1 MLLIDDILLL
11 PAQMLWKMFTGV
23 KDEIDKELYPD
34 EEQCKEKLLT
44 LQMALE
50 TEQITEEDYEAE
62 EGKIMERLRFLR
74 EYRKEEAGNES

>member
-1 MLLIDDILLL
+1 MLIIDDILLL
-11 PAQMLWKMFTGV
+11 PAQMLWKMFEGV
-23 KDEIDKELYPD
+23 KDDVDKELYPD

-62 EGKIMERLRFLR
+62 EEKIMERLRFLR
-74 EYRKEEAGNES
+74 EYRKEEAGK

>member
-1 MLLIDDILLL
+1 MLIIDDLLLL
-11 PAQMLWKMFTGV
+11 PFQMLWKIFEGV
-23 KDEIDKELYPD
+23 KDEADKELYPD

-50 TEQITEEDYEAE
+50 TGQITEEDYEAE

-74 EYRKEEAGNES
+74 EYRKEEAGK

>member
-1 MLLIDDILLL
+1 MLLIDDLLLL
-11 PAQMLWKMFTGV
+11 PVQMLWKMFQGV
-23 KDEIDKELYPD
+23 KDDVDKELYPD

-62 EGKIMERLRFLR
+62 EEKIMERLRFLR
-74 EYRKEEAGNES
+74 EYRKEEAGK

>member
-1 MLLIDDILLL
+1 MLIIDDILLL

-23 KDEIDKELYPD
+23 KDDVDKELYPD

-62 EGKIMERLRFLR
+62 EEKIMERLRFLR
-74 EYRKEEAGNES
+74 EYRKEEAGK

>member
-1 MLLIDDILLL
+1 MLIIDDILLL

-23 KDEIDKELYPD
+23 KDDVDKELYPD

-44 LQMALE
+44 LQMVLE

-62 EGKIMERLRFLR
+62 EEKIMERLRFLR
-74 EYRKEEAGNES
+74 EYRKEEAGK

>member
-1 MLLIDDILLL
+1 MLLIDDLLLL
-11 PAQMLWKMFTGV
+11 PAQMLWKIVEGV
-23 KDEIDKELYPD
+23 KDDVDKELYPD

-50 TEQITEEDYEAE
+50 VGQLTEEDYEAE

-74 EYRKEEAGNES
+74 EYRKKEARDA

>member
-1 MLLIDDILLL
+1 MLLIDDLLLL
-11 PAQMLWKMFTGV
+11 PAQMLWKIFQGV
-23 KDEIDKELYPD
+23 KDESDKELYPD

-62 EGKIMERLRFLR
+62 EEKIMERLRFLR
-74 EYRKEEAGNES
+74 EYRREEAGK

>member
-1 MLLIDDILLL
+1 MLIIDDILFL
-11 PAQMLWKMFTGV
+11 PAQMLWKMFEGV
-23 KDEIDKELYPD
+23 KDDVDKELYPD

-62 EGKIMERLRFLR
+62 EEKIMERLRFLR
-74 EYRKEEAGNES
+74 EYRKEEAGK

>member
-1 MLLIDDILLL
+1 MLIIDDLLLL
-11 PAQMLWKMFTGV
+11 PVQMLWKIFQGV
-23 KDEIDKELYPD
+23 KDEADEELYPD

-62 EGKIMERLRFLR
+62 EEKIMERLRFLR
-74 EYRKEEAGNES
+74 EYRKEEAGK